1 MSEYEMDEPLGYYVL
16 VEMKK
21 VESTSSGGI
30 ILGDVSRDQEAVDI
44 GIVRAIGPTAF
55 YGYAG
60 CIPSEYPPSHP
71 RFNMLPHEIWGIKI
85 GDEVGYRR
93 YEGKGGEELY
103 KAIPDSQLIMLKKR
117 KSSNAS

>member
-1 MSEYEMDEPLGYYVL
+1 MSEYEMDEPLGFYVL

-44 GIVRAIGPTAF
+44 GIVRAIGPIAF
-55 YGYAG
+55 HGYPG

-71 RFNMLPHEIWGIKI
+71 RFSMQPHEIWGINI

-93 YEGKGGEELY
+93 YEGKAGEELY
-103 KAIPDSQLIMLKKR
+103 KAIPDSQIILKKR
-117 KSSNAS
+117 KAIQ

>member
-1 MSEYEMDEPLGYYVL
+1 MSEYEMDEPLGFYVL

-30 ILGDVSRDQEAVDI
+30 ILGDVSRDQEAVDV
-44 GIVRAIGPTAF
+44 GIVRAIGPVAF
-55 YGYAG
+55 HGYPG

-71 RFNMLPHEIWGIKI
+71 RYTMEPHQIWGINI

-93 YEGKGGEELY
+93 YEGKAGEELY
-103 KAIPDSQLIMLKKR
+103 KCIPDSQLIMLKKR
-117 KSSNAS
+117 KAVQ